1 MSYVICKVLPNKIIK
16 WLVEF
21 KYVIPIISIYHT
33 INRKASFFLLFASSS
48 KEICISLNAFLW
60 KIYQVYSHP
69 SQWRMCF
76 NSELQLNE
84 S

>member
-1 MSYVICKVLPNKIIK
+1 MSYIICKVLPNKIIK

-21 KYVIPIISIYHT
+21 KYVVSIISIYHM
-33 INRKASFFLLFASSS
+33 INKKASLVFLFASSS
-48 KEICISLNAFLW
+48 KEICSFW